1 MRNSNASEKS
11 RGIVLFATNTETVDY
26 ELIAKRS
33 KRLIEHHLKLP
44 VTILTGRQAPNTRLS
59 VDTGEIE
66 QWNNLDRYRAFEL
79 SPYDQTLL
87 LDSDYLVL
95 DDNLN
100 KLFDIDCDYQIMSMN
115 EYVDHPNS
123 SYIMGPHSIPYLW
136 ATVIMFNRTERSNM
150 LFDLVGRVQRNY
162 TYYRKLYNIKDGNY
176 RNDYAFAIADNML
189 NGYTQDSSN
198 YIPWTML
205 TVARK
210 IEKMYIQDGKI
221 ILKNTDKATVLPKTN
236 IHVMSKEW
244 LQGNEYKQ
252 FIKDVV
258 NG

>member
-26 ELIAKRS
+26 ELIAERS

-87 LDSDYLVL
+87 MDSDYLVL
-95 DDNLN
+95 DNNLN
-100 KLFDIDCDYQIMSMN
+100 KLFDLDCDYQIMSMN
-115 EYVDHPNS
+115 QYVDNPNGEH
-123 SYIMGPHSIPYLW
+123 IMGPHSLPYLW
-136 ATVIMFNRTERSNM
+136 ATVIMFNRTQRSEM

-162 TYYRKLYNIKDGNY
+162 AYYRKLYNIKDGNY
-176 RNDYAFAIADNML
+176 RNDYAFAIADNIL
-189 NGYTQDSSN
+189 NGYTQDCSN
-198 YIPWTML
+198 YIPWTMF
-205 TVARK
+205 TVARA
-210 IEKMYIQDGKI
+210 IDHMSIDDGKI
-221 ILKNTDKATVLPKTN
+221 VLKNDGNARVLPKTN
-236 IHVMSKEW
+236 LHIMSKAW
-244 LQGNEYKQ
+244 LQSKEYEQ
-252 FIKDVV
+252 FIEDAV